1 MLFSNLLVAI
11 ALTVLFPLGLM
22 GMLAAGEWLERR
34 TLAAEEVLPR
44 RLRRMDG
51 KPPEAVEAMVL
62 EETAHVVAQYWS
74 ATGRPAPEPPPPE
87 AARNGSGGRHARR
100 VAPGPGYRRGVR
112 ARTSFVLG
120 CAATTVALAV
130 FGLVHLVQASFPFS
144 PLGLAQ
150 RLLRLV
156 PGPVA
161 VFFIDLLGHWALRLF
176 AVGFT
181 GASILAGGAAAV
193 LVARAG
199 PTRRSR
205 AAWLAG
211 GLLGLVALGGY
222 RGQPGAPSLLVYGA
236 VVTVAAVAYVSV
248 LQGALGRLERDPVP
262 APASGLGRTRREL
275 LRAVVGAAG
284 LLATGFAIRRLTG
297 GIGDSGGRPLAPPPG
312 AAPGAWEIAGLTP
325 EVTSNRLHYT
335 VDESIIDPN
344 VDRGSWRLRVE
355 GLVDRPLSLGYDEL
369 VAMPSTEQY
378 VTLQCISNLVG
389 GDLVG
394 TAKCTGVPLA
404 RVLERA
410 GGVGPGAVRVV
421 FHAVGGYSDS
431 LPVAMDVAPTTV
443 VAYGMNDR
451 SLPRAHGFPARII
464 APGIYG
470 MKNVKWLERIEV
482 VDYDYQ
488 GYWQRSDGWDNIAE
502 IKTASRIDV
511 PQELTSA
518 GPGGVVAGLAW
529 AGDRGIRRVEVSL
542 DGGATW
548 VPATLRRQLASA
560 AWRQWRLPLPAGAQ
574 GHRSLEV

>member
-1 MLFSNLLVAI
+1 VAGT
-11 ALTVLFPLGLM
+11 A
-22 GMLAAGEWLERR
+22 
-34 TLAAEEVLPR
+34 
-44 RLRRMDG
+44 
-51 KPPEAVEAMVL
+51 AMVVA
-62 EETAHVVAQYWS
+62 TA
-74 ATGRPAPEPPPPE
+74 
-87 AARNGSGGRHARR
+87 
-100 VAPGPGYRRGVR
+100 
-112 ARTSFVLG
+112 VL
-120 CAATTVALAV
+120 
-130 FGLVHLVQASFPFS
+130 GLVHLVQASFPFP

-156 PGPVA
+156 PGSVA

-181 GASILAGGAAAV
+181 VGSILAGGAAAV
-193 LVARAG
+193 LVARAS
-199 PTRRSR
+199 PARRAR

-236 VVTVAAVAYVSV
+236 VVAVAAVAYASV

-275 LRAVVGAAG
+275 LRAAAGAAG
-284 LLATGFAIRRLTG
+284 LLATGLAVRRLTG
-297 GIGDSGGRPLAPPPG
+297 GIGDAGGQPLARPAG
-312 AAPGAWEIAGLTP
+312 AAPVRPAPAPEAGDDPAAWEIAGLTP

-355 GLVDRPLSLGYDEL
+355 GLVGRPIGLGYDEL
-369 VAMPSTEQY
+369 LAMPSTEQY

-394 TAKCTGVPLA
+394 TARWTGVPLA

-410 GGVGPGAVRVV
+410 GGAGQGAVRVV

-431 LPVAMDVAPTTV
+431 LPVSKALEPTTV
-443 VAYGMNDR
+443 IAYGMNGR

-482 VDYDYQ
+482 VDYDYR
-488 GYWQRSDGWDNIAE
+488 GYWQRSDGWDNLAE
-502 IKTASRIDV
+502 VKTASRIDV
-511 PQELTSA
+511 PQELTSIEGA
-518 GPGGVVAGLAW
+518 GVVAGLAW

-548 VPATLRRQLASA
+548 APATLRRELARA
-560 AWRQWRLPLPAGAQ
+560 AWRQWRLPLPPGAS
-574 GHRSLEV
+574 GRHRIKVRAVDGRGDLQTPGQAPPHPSGASGYHEVDVVSS

>member
-1 MLFSNLLVAI
+1 
-11 ALTVLFPLGLM
+11 
-22 GMLAAGEWLERR
+22 
-34 TLAAEEVLPR
+34 
-44 RLRRMDG
+44 
-51 KPPEAVEAMVL
+51 
-62 EETAHVVAQYWS
+62 
-74 ATGRPAPEPPPPE
+74 
-87 AARNGSGGRHARR
+87 
-100 VAPGPGYRRGVR
+100 
-112 ARTSFVLG
+112 VLG
-120 CAATTVALAV
+120 TAAMTVATAV
-130 FGLVHLVQASFPFS
+130 FGLVHLVQASFPFP

-156 PGPVA
+156 PGPAA

-176 AVGFT
+176 AAGFT
-181 GASILAGGAAAV
+181 LGSILAGGAAAV

-199 PTRRSR
+199 PAGGPGAQEAEGGSSRRIGRAR
-205 AAWLAG
+205 AAWLAA
-211 GLLGLVALGGY
+211 GLLGLAALGGY
-222 RGQPGAPSLLVYGA
+222 RAQPGAPSLLVYGA
-236 VVTVAAVAYVSV
+236 VVAAAAAVYVSV
-248 LQGALGRLERDPVP
+248 LLGAIGRLERDPVP

-275 LRAVVGAAG
+275 LRAAVGAAG

-297 GIGDSGGRPLAPPPG
+297 GIGDAGGQPLARPAG
-312 AAPGAWEIAGLTP
+312 AAPVRPAPAPAAAGGNDPATWDIAGLTP
-325 EVTSNRLHYT
+325 EVTANRLHYT

-344 VDRGSWRLRVE
+344 VDRRSWRLRVD
-355 GLVDRPLSLGYDEL
+355 GLVGRPVSLGYDEL
-369 VAMPSTEQY
+369 LAMPSTEQY
-378 VTLQCISNLVG
+378 VTLQCISNLIG

-394 TAKCTGVPLA
+394 TAKWTGVPLA

-410 GGVGPGAVRVV
+410 GGAGPGAVRVV

-431 LPVAMDVAPTTV
+431 LPVAKALDPATV

-482 VDYDYQ
+482 VDYDYR

-548 VPATLRRQLASA
+548 VPATLRRELAKA
-560 AWRQWRLPLPAGAQ
+560 AWRQWRLPLPPGTSGRHLLKVRAVDGRGDLQTARQAPPHPSGASGYHQ
-574 GHRSLEV
+574 VDVVSS

>member
-1 MLFSNLLVAI
+1 VEAMQ
-11 ALTVLFPLGLM
+11 
-22 GMLAAGEWLERR
+22 
-34 TLAAEEVLPR
+34 R
-44 RLRRMDG
+44 RLRTS
-51 KPPEAVEAMVL
+51 EAFVAGAAAMAVAVAVL
-62 EETAHVVAQYWS
+62 
-74 ATGRPAPEPPPPE
+74 
-87 AARNGSGGRHARR
+87 
-100 VAPGPGYRRGVR
+100 
-112 ARTSFVLG
+112 
-120 CAATTVALAV
+120 
-130 FGLVHLVQASFPFS
+130 GLVHLVQASFPFP

-156 PGPVA
+156 PGPLA

-176 AVGFT
+176 AAGFT
-181 GASILAGGAAAV
+181 AGTILAGGLAAV
-193 LVARAG
+193 LVARAPSG
-199 PTRRSR
+199 RRGR

-211 GLLGLVALGGY
+211 GLLGLVALAGY
-222 RGQPGAPSLLVYGA
+222 RAQPGAPSLLVYGA
-236 VVTVAAVAYVSV
+236 VVAVAAVAYTSV

-275 LRAVVGAAG
+275 LRAAVGAAG
-284 LLATGFAIRRLTG
+284 LLATGFAVRRLTG
-297 GIGDSGGRPLAPPPG
+297 GIGDAGGRPLARPAG
-312 AAPGAWEIAGLTP
+312 AAPLRPAPPPAAGDDPGAWNLPGLTA
-325 EVTSNRLHYT
+325 EVTPNRLHYT

-344 VDRGSWRLRVE
+344 IDRGSWRLRVD
-355 GLVDRPLSLGYDEL
+355 GLVGRPLTLGYDEL
-369 VAMPSTEQY
+369 LAMPATEQY

-394 TAKCTGVPLA
+394 TAKWTGVPLR

-410 GGVGPGAVRVV
+410 GGAGPGAVRVV

-431 LPVAMDVAPTTV
+431 LPLAKALEPTTV

-482 VDYDYQ
+482 VDYDYR

-511 PQELTSA
+511 PQELTS
-518 GPGGVVAGLAW
+518 PQGVVAGLAW

-542 DGGATW
+542 DGGTSWA
-548 VPATLRRQLASA
+548 PAALRRELARA
-560 AWRQWRLPLPAGAQ
+560 AWRQWRLPLPPGLSGRRTIKVRATDGRGQLQTAREAPPHPSGASGYHQ
-574 GHRSLEV
+574 VDVVSD

>member
-1 MLFSNLLVAI
+1 MQ
-11 ALTVLFPLGLM
+11 
-22 GMLAAGEWLERR
+22 
-34 TLAAEEVLPR
+34 R
-44 RLRRMDG
+44 RLRTS
-51 KPPEAVEAMVL
+51 E
-62 EETAHVVAQYWS
+62 
-74 ATGRPAPEPPPPE
+74 
-87 AARNGSGGRHARR
+87 
-100 VAPGPGYRRGVR
+100 
-112 ARTSFVLG
+112 SFVAG
-120 CAATTVALAV
+120 VAAMTVATAV
-130 FGLVHLVQASFPFS
+130 LGLVHLVQASFPFP

-156 PGPVA
+156 PGPLA

-181 GASILAGGAAAV
+181 VGSVLAGGAAAV

-199 PTRRSR
+199 PAARTR

-211 GLLGLVALGGY
+211 AGLGLAALAGY
-222 RGQPGAPSLLVYGA
+222 RAQPGAPSLAVYGA
-236 VVTVAAVAYVSV
+236 VVAVAAVVYAGV
-248 LQGALGRLERDPVP
+248 LLGALSRLERDPVP

-275 LRAVVGAAG
+275 LRAAVGAAG
-284 LLATGFAIRRLTG
+284 LLATGYAVRRLTG
-297 GIGDSGGRPLAPPPG
+297 GIGDAGGRPLARPAG
-312 AAPGAWEIAGLTP
+312 AAPIRPAPAPAGKDDPAAWAIPGLTA

-335 VDESIIDPN
+335 VDESIIDPD

-355 GLVDRPLSLGYDEL
+355 GLVGRPLRLGYDEL
-369 VAMPSTEQY
+369 VAMPSIEQY

-394 TAKCTGVPLA
+394 TAKWTGVPLA

-431 LPVAMDVAPTTV
+431 LPLAKALEPTTV

-482 VDYDYQ
+482 VDYDYR

-511 PQELTSA
+511 PRELTAA
-518 GPGGVVAGLAW
+518 GDAGVVAGLAW

-542 DGGATW
+542 DGGASW
-548 VPATLRRQLASA
+548 VPATLRRELARA
-560 AWRQWRLPLPAGAQ
+560 AWRQWRLPLPPGGWRGRATIKVRAVDGDGDLQTALQAPPHPSGASGYDQ
-574 GHRSLEV
+574 VDVVSS

>member
-1 MLFSNLLVAI
+1 
-11 ALTVLFPLGLM
+11 
-22 GMLAAGEWLERR
+22 
-34 TLAAEEVLPR
+34 
-44 RLRRMDG
+44 
-51 KPPEAVEAMVL
+51 
-62 EETAHVVAQYWS
+62 
-74 ATGRPAPEPPPPE
+74 
-87 AARNGSGGRHARR
+87 
-100 VAPGPGYRRGVR
+100 
-112 ARTSFVLG
+112 VLG
-120 CAATTVALAV
+120 TAAMTVATAV
-130 FGLVHLVQASFPFS
+130 FGLVHLVQASFPFP

-156 PGPVA
+156 PGPAA

-176 AVGFT
+176 AAGFT
-181 GASILAGGAAAV
+181 LGSILAGGAAAV

-199 PTRRSR
+199 PAGGPGAQEAEGGSPRRIGRAR
-205 AAWLAG
+205 AAWLAAA
-211 GLLGLVALGGY
+211 LLGLAALGGY
-222 RGQPGAPSLLVYGA
+222 RAQPGAPSLLVYGA
-236 VVTVAAVAYVSV
+236 VVAAAAAVYVSV
-248 LQGALGRLERDPVP
+248 LLGAIGRLERDPVP

-275 LRAVVGAAG
+275 LRAALGAAG

-297 GIGDSGGRPLAPPPG
+297 GIGDAGGQPLARPAG
-312 AAPGAWEIAGLTP
+312 AAPVRPAPAPAAAAGNDPATWDIAGLTP
-325 EVTSNRLHYT
+325 EVTANRLHYT

-344 VDRGSWRLRVE
+344 VDRRSWRLRVD
-355 GLVDRPLSLGYDEL
+355 GLVGRPVSLGYDEL
-369 VAMPSTEQY
+369 LAMPSTEQY
-378 VTLQCISNLVG
+378 VTLQCISNLIG

-394 TAKCTGVPLA
+394 TAKWTGVPLA

-410 GGVGPGAVRVV
+410 GGAGPGAVRVV

-431 LPVAMDVAPTTV
+431 LPVAKALDPATV

-482 VDYDYQ
+482 VDYDYR

-548 VPATLRRQLASA
+548 VPATLRRELAKA
-560 AWRQWRLPLPAGAQ
+560 AWRQWRLPLPPGTSGRHLLKVRAVDGRGDLQTARQAPPHPSGASGYHQ
-574 GHRSLEV
+574 VDVVSS

>member
-1 MLFSNLLVAI
+1 MKLRASAAFVAG
-11 ALTVLFPLGLM
+11 V
-22 GMLAAGEWLERR
+22 AA
-34 TLAAEEVLPR
+34 T
-44 RLRRMDG
+44 
-51 KPPEAVEAMVL
+51 
-62 EETAHVVAQYWS
+62 VVAT
-74 ATGRPAPEPPPPE
+74 AI
-87 AARNGSGGRHARR
+87 
-100 VAPGPGYRRGVR
+100 
-112 ARTSFVLG
+112 
-120 CAATTVALAV
+120 
-130 FGLVHLVQASFPFS
+130 FGLVHLVQASFPFP

-150 RLLRLV
+150 RLLRLI
-156 PGPVA
+156 PGPLA
-161 VFFIDLLGHWALRLF
+161 VYFIDLLGHWALRLF

-181 GASILAGGAAAV
+181 LASILAGGAAAV
-193 LVARAG
+193 LVARA
-199 PTRRSR
+199 THRTR
-205 AAWLAG
+205 AAWLAAG
-211 GLLGLVALGGY
+211 ALGVAALAGY

-236 VVTVAAVAYVSV
+236 VVAVAAVVWVSV
-248 LQGALGRLERDPVP
+248 LRGALGRLEADPVP

-275 LRAVVGAAG
+275 LRAAVGAAG
-284 LLATGFAIRRLTG
+284 LLATGLVARRLTG
-297 GIGDSGGRPLAPPPG
+297 GIGDAGGQPLARPAGAGPVRPPPPR
-312 AAPGAWEIAGLTP
+312 AAGDDPAAWAIPGLTA
-325 EVTSNRLHYT
+325 EVTTNRRHYT

-344 VDRGSWRLRVE
+344 VDRGSWRLRIE
-355 GLVDRPLSLGYDEL
+355 GLVGQPASLGYDEL
-369 VAMPSTEQY
+369 LAMPAIEQY

-394 TAKCTGVPLA
+394 TAKWTGVPLR

-410 GGVGPGAVRVV
+410 GGAGPGAVRVV

-431 LPVAMDVAPTTV
+431 LPLAKALEPTTV

-511 PQELTSA
+511 PGELTALS
-518 GPGGVVAGLAW
+518 GVVAGLAW

-548 VPATLRRQLASA
+548 VPATLRRELARA
-560 AWRQWRLPLPAGAQ
+560 AWRQWRLALPAGAQ
-574 GHRSLEV
+574 GRRSLEVRAVDGRGDLQTAQQAPPHPSGASGYHQVDVVSG